1 MTDVFDLE
9 DNEPI
14 SQRDARTGV
23 AEQRPPRSVRKYAGL
38 FYFTKVLI
46 IPKLQTAHQINVLLS
61 HGLQFLFLDSCFG
74 VCKYLSNFVFMP
86 SKEKLK

>member
-1 MTDVFDLE
+1 MTDLE

-23 AEQRPPRSVRKYAGL
+23 PEQRPPRSVRKYAGL

-46 IPKLQTAHQINVLLS
+46 IPKLQKRYY
-61 HGLQFLFLDSCFG
+61 C
-74 VCKYLSNFVFMP
+74 CEKY
-86 SKEKLK
+86 